1 MHKTKNTWC
10 KSPVHSKL
18 KKFQGLAQK
27 LRSFQGKMEFKDFSR
42 LCEPVLFISLLTC
55 RCNTSSFLK
64 LPQDLL
70 VTYVSQ
76 WFVPVP
82 FLVILWLFLS
92 QLSELVW
99 KVAGEKSLQLAA
111 LGSFPFPGTPANGN
125 EINAKKSRFCSNR
138 TLTGT
143 IYYWP
148 VILRSFSVVSSSAKR
163 DANGFFKVLLV
174 SSHLLNSRHPVIK
187 SKFGTCAVTA
197 YCS

>member
-55 RCNTSSFLK
+55 RCNTSCFLK

-70 VTYVSQ
+70 SHIRVSM
-76 WFVPVP
+76 VCSCSISGYS
-82 FLVILWLFLS
+82 LIIS

-143 IYYWP
+143 IYYWS

-197 YCS
+197 YCC